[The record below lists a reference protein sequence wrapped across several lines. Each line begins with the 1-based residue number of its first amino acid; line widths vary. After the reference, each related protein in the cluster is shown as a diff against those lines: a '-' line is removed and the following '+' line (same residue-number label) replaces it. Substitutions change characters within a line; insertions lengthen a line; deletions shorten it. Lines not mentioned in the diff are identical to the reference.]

1 MRTKQL
7 CKRFFLSLLLILLM
21 FGMPGSGSAQATTSL
36 RISPTFATL
45 TTCPSTELEIAV
57 RVENVTALTAYHFEI
72 SFTPGVVEVLEVR
85 NGTFLESG
93 LMEPTNA
100 IDNLNGTI
108 LFGMAQISPSI
119 PKTGSGD
126 LAIIR
131 MRAIQGFQS
140 VHFEIDPLNSK
151 LVGWYEPYDL
161 PYLAF
166 GGTVTTIGC
175 DAFNSYLPMILN

>member
-57 RVENVTALTAYHFEI
+57 RVENVTALTAYHLEI

-93 LMEPTNA
+93 LMETTNA
-100 IDNLNGTI
+100 IDNLNGII
-108 LFGMAQISPSI
+108 LFGMAQMSPSI
-119 PKTGSGD
+119 PQTGSGD
-126 LAIIR
+126 LVIIR
-131 MRAIQGFQS
+131 MKAIAPFLTTQ
-140 VHFEIDPLNSK
+140 FEIDALNSI
-151 LVGWYEPYDL
+151 LVNWPEAQGIPFH
-161 PYLAF
+161 AF
-166 GGTVTTIGC
+166 GGTVATIGC
-175 DAFNSYLPMILN
+175 DAFNTYLPMILN

>member
-45 TTCPSTELEIAV
+45 TTCPSTELEIAI
-57 RVENVTALTAYHFEI
+57 RVENVTALIAYHLEI
-72 SFTPGVVEVLEVR
+72 NFTPGVVEVLEVR
-85 NGTFLESG
+85 NGTFLEGG
-93 LMEPTNA
+93 LMEPSNA

-108 LFGMAQISPSI
+108 LFGMAQIGGDGIS
-119 PKTGSGD
+119 GSGD
-126 LAIIR
+126 MVIIR
-131 MRAIQGFQS
+131 LKAIASFLSTQ
-140 VHFEIDPLNSK
+140 FEIDALNSD
-151 LVGWYEPYDL
+151 LVNWPEAQGI

-175 DAFNSYLPMILN
+175 DAFNTYLPMILN